1 MTDYTEGQR
10 ERLVVAEE
18 RKAAALE
25 SIALQM
31 PDLIAKMGYRS
42 SYSKRDNGTDHG
54 LYRTTP
60 PLDGM
65 TKGDKFQVP
74 ISGYW
79 YDTNWKTVK
88 FCSPFNFYGEI
99 TGKLGEQ
106 VASANPAKDY
116 WEKNL
121 KLGSWQYDQSGQAHS
136 FPLRIAH
143 MVVGASK
150 DNPDKKFAFI
160 GRLEDRGITDPMAL
174 EYKDIPKPAAPTL
187 EQRQQEASETPF

>member
-1 MTDYTEGQR
+1 MDVTPEQINRFID
-10 ERLVVAEE
+10 AEE

-42 SYSKRDNGTDHG
+42 YGKRDNGTDHG
-54 LYRTTP
+54 LYRTP
-60 PLDGM
+60 PSLDGM
-65 TKGDKFQVP
+65 AKGDKFQVP

-88 FCSPFNFYGEI
+88 FCSPFNSYGEI

-106 VASANPAKDY
+106 VASANPSKDY
-116 WEKNL
+116 WDKNL
-121 KLGSWQYDQSGQAHS
+121 KLGSWNYDQSGQAHS

-143 MVVGASK
+143 MVVGSSK

-160 GRLEDRGITDPMAL
+160 GRLEDRGITDPLAL
-174 EYKDIPKPAAPTL
+174 EYKDNPKEAQKPQ
-187 EQRQQEASETPF
+187 EQEETSF